1 MIGLLE
7 SVARFPRVLRG
18 LAALVVTAV
27 LLFLLDNFFVYWT
40 DWPGIGA
47 FLTHLGFLE
56 PARNFKGLESPATAL
71 GWAQFL
77 GFLII
82 FLLVLWQVIRS
93 PHRGMR
99 QDAEFYTRLAA
110 YFARLAFW
118 AVLLVG
124 IADTVISFLR
134 VEGFLSAI
142 VGDHLTTQLGRS
154 IFRGT
159 WVHYPLIGLAAVI
172 AFFTRGASFIWLAL
186 MIVAAEFLIVVSRF
200 VFSYEQ
206 AFQGDLVRFWYAG
219 LFLFASSYTLVH
231 DGHVRVDV
239 LYANFSPRGKA
250 VTNALGA
257 ILLGL
262 PICWIILILGTG
274 SRGSIIISPL
284 LSYEIS
290 QSGFGMYTKYLMAG
304 YLMVFALTMAI
315 QFASFFLS
323 NMALLAGEPGAGDTA
338 ETDPQ
343 TVEA

>member
-1 MIGLLE
+1 MAG
-7 SVARFPRVLRG
+7 FPRALRG
-18 LAALVVTAV
+18 IAALVVAAV

-47 FLTHLGFLE
+47 FLMHLGLAT
-56 PARNFKGLESPATAL
+56 PDKSFKGLESPSL
-71 GWAQFL
+71 GWVQFV
-77 GFLII
+77 GFIVV
-82 FLLVLWQVIRS
+82 FLLVIWQVFRT
-93 PHRGMR
+93 PGRGMR
-99 QDAEFYTRLAA
+99 QDADFYTGLAS

-124 IADTVISFLR
+124 LADTVISFLR
-134 VEGFLSAI
+134 VEGFLPAL
-142 VGDHLTTQLGRS
+142 VGDHLATQLGRS

-159 WVHYPLIGLAAVI
+159 WVHYPLIGVAAFI
-172 AFFTRGASFIWLAL
+172 ALFTRGIAFIWLAL

-250 VTNALGA
+250 VTNALGSL
-257 ILLGL
+257 LLGL
-262 PICWIILILGTG
+262 PICWIILVLGTG

-290 QSGFGMYTKYLMAG
+290 QSGFGMYTKYLMAA
-304 YLMVFALTMAI
+304 YLMVFAVTMAI
-315 QFASFFLS
+315 QFTSFFLS
-323 NMALLAGEPGAGDTA
+323 NMALLANEPGGEEPGQA
-338 ETDPQ
+338 ETRP
-343 TVEA
+343 VEA